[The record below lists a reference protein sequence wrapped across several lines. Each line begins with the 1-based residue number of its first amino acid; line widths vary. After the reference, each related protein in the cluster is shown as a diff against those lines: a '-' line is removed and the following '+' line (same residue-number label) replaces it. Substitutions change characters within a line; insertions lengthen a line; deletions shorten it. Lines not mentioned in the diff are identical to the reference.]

1 MRPRPAPDHCDVA
14 FCAARNRHCAKKAN
28 RRRTACPGGRRRQ
41 SNPER
46 LEIEMEREQ
55 ELKKLI
61 NVLRHIA
68 RLATRAQEMSAGAS
82 EARYGI
88 SIFNKILARL
98 GELDPNVK
106 TVFEPL
112 AEDSSL
118 LSVAM
123 ACRQVV
129 SYYEDEVKAEENLRV
144 GWKVEEELGAGWFAT
159 DFGKKGFL

>member
-1 MRPRPAPDHCDVA
+1 
-14 FCAARNRHCAKKAN
+14 
-28 RRRTACPGGRRRQ
+28 
-41 SNPER
+41 

-55 ELKKLI
+55 ELNKLI

-68 RLATRAQEMSAGAS
+68 SSATRAQETGAGES

-88 SIFNKILARL
+88 LLFNKILARL
-98 GELDPNVK
+98 GELDPKIKN
-106 TVFEPL
+106 VFEPL

-129 SYYEDEVKAEENLRV
+129 SYYEDEVKVEEEFRW
-144 GWKVEEELGAGWFAT
+144 GWKVEEELGVGWFAT
-159 DFGKKGFL
+159 DFGKRGFLRLLAGVKPGGGGYNLEELDNWVRDLEREWEGRERERRAEHKREG